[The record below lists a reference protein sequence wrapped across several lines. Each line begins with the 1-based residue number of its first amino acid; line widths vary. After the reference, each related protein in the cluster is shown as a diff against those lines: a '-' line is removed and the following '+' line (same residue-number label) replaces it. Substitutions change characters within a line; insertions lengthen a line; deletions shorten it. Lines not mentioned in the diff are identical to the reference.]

1 MSIQLLNKRI
11 LLKQVKKADNG
22 LIMPNE
28 VDYYLVAYLGKEVKA
43 VKKGDSVLYE
53 NGRKFLVKGEEYIL
67 TDEENIVL
75 CLK

>member
-1 MSIQLLNKRI
+1 MNIQLFGKRI
-11 LLKQVKKADNG
+11 LLKQIKIKDTYIIVPDNVESY
-22 LIMPNE
+22 E
-28 VDYYLVAYLGKEVKA
+28 VYKVGKEVKE

>member
-1 MSIQLLNKRI
+1 MNIQLFGKRI
-11 LLKQVKKADNG
+11 LLKQIEVKDTGIITPDNIEG
-22 LIMPNE
+22 YE
-28 VDYYLVAYLGKEVKA
+28 VYKVSKEVKE

-75 CLK
+75 CLR

>member
-11 LLKQVKKADNG
+11 LLKQNKKEDTGIINPDNIESFVVYQTG
-22 LIMPNE
+22 DE
-28 VDYYLVAYLGKEVKA
+28 VSK

-53 NGRKFLVKGEEYIL
+53 NGRKFLVKNEEYIL
-67 TDEENIVL
+67 TDEDNIVL